1 MRAHVLKASAL
12 ATLLV
17 LSTSAAAVGQA
28 PKPADDSTAGAKAKP
43 SRSCFHHSE
52 LSGFSAP
59 DEHTVYVRVS
69 VNDVYRLET
78 FGPCIDLDWAMR
90 IAIVDRGGG
99 GWICVGDP
107 ADVVYRQSGLGE
119 QRCPI
124 KVAAHLTPDEVKALP
139 KKARP

>member
-1 MRAHVLKASAL
+1 MRGYALRACAL
-12 ATLLV
+12 ATLFV
-17 LSTSAAAVGQA
+17 LSASAVAVGA
-28 PKPADDSTAGAKAKP
+28 PDSKGKPAGRA
-43 SRSCFHHSE
+43 CFYHSE
-52 LSGFSAP
+52 ISGFSAP

-78 FGPCIDLDWAMR
+78 FGPCMDLDWAMR

-107 ADVVYRQSGLGE
+107 ADVVYRQSGIGE
-119 QRCPI
+119 QRCPV
-124 KVAAHLTPDEVKALP
+124 KVAAYLTPDDVKALP